1 MCYNYGVISPS
12 QHIVI
17 ALITLVGAAANSIA
31 GGGTLLTFPALV
43 GLGVPSL
50 VANATSTVALWPG
63 TLTSLYGYRDEL
75 RGAKAVAIAFFIP
88 SVLGGLVGGVL
99 LTLTTQRQFDH
110 IVPWLVG
117 FATTVFMLQKPILA
131 ALRRYS
137 LAHPARE
144 NPASHRPPLGFMISH
159 FFVSIYGG
167 YFGGGA
173 GMLILAS
180 LGLIGLTNIHQMNGL
195 KNYFAIT
202 FNLVAICAFVWKG
215 LVDWPIAATMAAGS
229 IVGGWAGSN
238 LAQKVPQ
245 SWIRGSV
252 TVIGFSSAIWL
263 FTHTK

>member
-1 MCYNYGVISPS
+1 MISPS

-63 TLTSLYGYRDEL
+63 TLTSMYGYRDEL

-131 ALRRYS
+131 AFRRYS
-137 LAHPARE
+137 LAHPAR
-144 NPASHRPPLGFMISH
+144 
-159 FFVSIYGG
+159 
-167 YFGGGA
+167 
-173 GMLILAS
+173 
-180 LGLIGLTNIHQMNGL
+180 
-195 KNYFAIT
+195 
-202 FNLVAICAFVWKG
+202 
-215 LVDWPIAATMAAGS
+215 
-229 IVGGWAGSN
+229 
-238 LAQKVPQ
+238 
-245 SWIRGSV
+245 
-252 TVIGFSSAIWL
+252 
-263 FTHTK
+263 

>member
-1 MCYNYGVISPS
+1 MISPT
-12 QHIVI
+12 QHLVV

-63 TLTSLYGYRDEL
+63 TLTSMVGYRDEL
-75 RGAKAVAIAFFIP
+75 RGARTLAIAFFVP
-88 SVLGGLVGGVL
+88 SVLGGLVGGIL

-117 FATTVFMLQKPILA
+117 FATTVFMLQKPILST
-131 ALRRYS
+131 LRRWS
-137 LAHPARE
+137 LVHPHRE
-144 NPASHRPPLGFMISH
+144 NPVAHRPPVGYLVLH
-159 FFVSIYGG
+159 FFVAIYGG

-173 GMLILAS
+173 GMIILAS

-202 FNLVAICAFVWKG
+202 FNFVAIGAFIWKG
-215 LVDWPIAATMAAGS
+215 LVDWPIAGTMAAGS
-229 IVGGWAGSN
+229 IIGGWVGSN

-245 SWIRGSV
+245 EWIRGSV
-252 TVIGFSSAIWL
+252 TVIGFSAAIWL
-263 FTHTK
+263 FAHTR